1 MRRDLMAAV
10 VLAGV
15 LVVAAC
21 TGPAPEPVPSSGSP
35 EPSASSAPSGSPSP
49 DDGVVVVETL
59 YGDVPLR
66 IAVHPVQRFED
77 VALVRVDWTVPDDSP
92 RDTSLNLGSIMSG
105 VKSGT
110 LEQLRLVD
118 LERSWVSW
126 PHLVDGSVTTSRVD
140 AVGSGETVSS
150 ELLFAAPPGDEV
162 DLLLPFLGYVSDVP
176 VIDVEED
183 EVRPQDFEVA
193 SGDVP
198 GSAPL

>member
-1 MRRDLMAAV
+1 MGGRGVVMRRDLMAAV

-35 EPSASSAPSGSPSP
+35 EPSASPAPSGSPSP
-49 DDGVVVVETL
+49 DDGVVVVETM

-92 RDTSLNLGSIMSG
+92 RDTYLDFGSVMRGVFSSRLG
-105 VKSGT
+105 
-110 LEQLRLVD
+110 QLRLVD

-126 PHLVDGSVTTSRVD
+126 PELADGS
-140 AVGSGETVSS
+140 
-150 ELLFAAPPGDEV
+150 
-162 DLLLPFLGYVSDVP
+162 
-176 VIDVEED
+176 
-183 EVRPQDFEVA
+183 
-193 SGDVP
+193 
-198 GSAPL
+198 